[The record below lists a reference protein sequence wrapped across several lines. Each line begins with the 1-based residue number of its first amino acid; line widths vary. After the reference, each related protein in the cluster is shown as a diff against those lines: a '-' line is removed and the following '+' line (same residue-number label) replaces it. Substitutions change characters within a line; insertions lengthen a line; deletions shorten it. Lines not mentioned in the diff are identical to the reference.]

1 MSGQGLVVTVPLL
14 YIRVCRSQGNRYDSQ
29 NCERLLFII
38 MQMLD
43 ALLHQEILLT
53 VLDLGGVMERL
64 THVAGVVEHP
74 HPQDLGGGR

>member
-1 MSGQGLVVTVPLL
+1 
-14 YIRVCRSQGNRYDSQ
+14 
-29 NCERLLFII
+29 

-64 THVAGVVEHP
+64 THVAEIVQKKNKHKEGLR
-74 HPQDLGGGR
+74 D